1 MVLAS
6 SLLRSLGTVLA
17 ACAFAIATPAL
28 HAHEFFTGKL
38 TVIHPWTAATE
49 PGQTSAV
56 VSIKFEDVT
65 ETDRLVGVRTPV
77 ADGAE
82 LGGTGASG
90 RLDFEI
96 PAGRDTQLRAD
107 GTYLRLTGLTMP
119 LYQGRE
125 YPLTLVFEKAGPIR
139 CALLID
145 FGSD

>member
-1 MVLAS
+1 MTTRRTAAALAF
-6 SLLRSLGTVLA
+6 LLALMAV
-17 ACAFAIATPAL
+17 PAL
-28 HAHEFFTGKL
+28 QAHEFFTGKL
-38 TVIHPWTAATE
+38 TVIHPWTSATE

-56 VSIKFEDVT
+56 VSMKFEDVT

-77 ADGAE
+77 AEGAE
-82 LGGTGASG
+82 LGGTAADT

-107 GTYLRLTGLTMP
+107 GIYLRLTGLTMP

-145 FGSD
+145 YGSD

>member
-1 MVLAS
+1 MTPIKPLATALLAATLALAAP
-6 SLLRSLGTVLA
+6 LLR
-17 ACAFAIATPAL
+17 
-28 HAHEFFTGKL
+28 AHEFFTGKL
-38 TVIHPWTAATE
+38 TVIHPWTTATE

-77 ADGAE
+77 AEGAE
-82 LGGTGASG
+82 LGGTGASTT
-90 RLDFEI
+90 LDFEI

-119 LYQGRE
+119 LHQGRE
-125 YPLTLVFEKAGPIR
+125 YPLTLVFQKAGPIR

>member
-1 MVLAS
+1 MTLEKTLAAC
-6 SLLRSLGTVLA
+6 LA
-17 ACAFAIATPAL
+17 ACALALAAPAL

-38 TVIHPWTAATE
+38 TVIHPWTGATE
-49 PGQTSAV
+49 PGQTSVV
-56 VSIKFEDVT
+56 VSMKFEDVT
-65 ETDRLVGVRTPV
+65 ETDRLIGVRTPV
-77 ADGAE
+77 AEGAE
-82 LGGTGASG
+82 LGGTGAG
-90 RLDFEI
+90 KALDFEI
-96 PAGRDTQLRAD
+96 PAGRDSELRAD

>member
-1 MVLAS
+1 M
-6 SLLRSLGTVLA
+6 TTMTIKPLA
-17 ACAFAIATPAL
+17 AALLAGTLALAAPAL

-38 TVIHPWTAATE
+38 TVIHPWTSATE

-56 VSIKFEDVT
+56 VSMKFQDVT

-77 ADGAE
+77 AEGAE
-82 LGGTGASG
+82 LGGMAVGSSA
-90 RLDFEI
+90 LDFEI

-107 GTYLRLTGLTMP
+107 GVHLRLTGLTMP